1 MVTNRKEA
9 VMKDLIR
16 RALIAAACC
25 VAIGGLAA
33 CGNSSLAGKTL
44 YSVSAWDGSDS
55 GDSGEVTTIT
65 FDDTDGYHYTPA
77 KSGREDT
84 GTWKDE
90 DGNIVLTSATF
101 GGVTTLVHGDDGSY
115 GISGENS
122 SISTRYFFS
131 QDDAQ
136 AYADE
141 FIASAPERV
150 VQALES
156 SDFTESNSQWTS
168 ATTKET
174 ISFANGEAVFTKGA
188 YSTTNEMGGT
198 YLFKQGPSE
207 DDWTGNDHSGSYEV
221 TVEKMTCDGFSNNIA
236 AYTGTLTVGDD
247 ATEYKLTID
256 DEGNM
261 ELALEQ
267 LTFSTNK

>member
-9 VMKDLIR
+9 AMRDLIR
-16 RALIAAACC
+16 RALVTAACC
-25 VAIGGLAA
+25 AAIGGLAA

-44 YSVSAWDGSDS
+44 YSVSAWDSSNS

-65 FDDTDGYHYTPA
+65 FDDADGYHYAPA

-90 DGNIVLTSATF
+90 DGNIVLTSDTF
-101 GGVTTLVHGDDGSY
+101 GGVTTLDRKDDGSY

-141 FIASAPERV
+141 FTASAPKRV
-150 VQALES
+150 VQTLES
-156 SDFTESNSQWTS
+156 SDFTESKSQWTS

-174 ISFANGEAVFTKGA
+174 ISFDNGEVVFTKGM

-198 YLFKQGPSE
+198 YLFKQGPSK
-207 DDWTGNDHSGSYEV
+207 DSWTGNDHSGSYEV
-221 TVEKMTCDGFSNNIA
+221 TVEKMKCDGFSNNIA

-256 DEGNM
+256 DEGNV
-261 ELALEQ
+261 ELVLEQ